1 MLSRERNPPI
11 DDVIRSGILPRLVA
25 FLERD
30 DDRKLQFEA
39 AWALTNI
46 ASGASHQTSAVVKGN
61 FLIILIFR
69 ILYSSIKKIR
79 KRHSVFCASV
89 VLPGA

>member
-30 DDRKLQFEA
+30 DDRKLQFQA
-39 AWALTNI
+39 AWALNAI
-46 ASGASHQTSAVVKGN
+46 AFHVSHQTSAIVKGN
-61 FLIILIFR
+61 FLIILIFV
-69 ILYSSIKKIR
+69 I
-79 KRHSVFCASV
+79 
-89 VLPGA
+89 

>member
-1 MLSRERNPPI
+1 MLFLGLNSYKWTYSGDDPLI

-61 FLIILIFR
+61 FLII
-69 ILYSSIKKIR
+69 
-79 KRHSVFCASV
+79 
-89 VLPGA
+89 

>member
-46 ASGASHQTSAVVKGN
+46 ASGASHQTSAVVKGD
-61 FLIILIFR
+61 IIDNL
-69 ILYSSIKKIR
+69 KIYN
-79 KRHSVFCASV
+79 
-89 VLPGA
+89 

>member
-25 FLERD
+25 FLDRD

-39 AWALTNI
+39 AWALANITNKLHSFI
-46 ASGASHQTSAVVKGN
+46 ASRASHQTFARVKGN
-61 FLIILIFR
+61 FWTI
-69 ILYSSIKKIR
+69 
-79 KRHSVFCASV
+79 
-89 VLPGA
+89 